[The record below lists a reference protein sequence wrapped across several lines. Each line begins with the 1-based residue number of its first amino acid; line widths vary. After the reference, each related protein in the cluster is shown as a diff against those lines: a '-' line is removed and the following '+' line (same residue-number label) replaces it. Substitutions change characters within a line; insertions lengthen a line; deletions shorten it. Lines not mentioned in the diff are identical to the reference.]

1 MIVPAA
7 ILLINLVVAR
17 EVRRAANSASNLGR
31 QSTAYKST
39 VPTVMLLSTSFVYVL
54 LSAPQCVFGVVQ
66 LWMSGAS
73 RCSEAWVVA
82 HRNFAI
88 AWAITQPIYAYNFFV
103 YVVTGQRFRAELS
116 QLFRCCRKTTIFSSA
131 RTTAAVTDDSVAH
144 QRASAVTVSVIWLC
158 MGVFC
163 PCARRLAP
171 FEGEKSNEKR
181 TRSTAVAEIADRTFR
196 LFNWTSLLYDI
207 HYGHRLLLKKFG
219 NLVVWSLGRCSGWK
233 LKHNNVFLMEL
244 PIHLLGHFCCR
255 AYRLATMHSVND
267 RLTWRTDRQRQ
278 RIIVDRSRECL
289 RTTLNEM

>member
-1 MIVPAA
+1 MQAKVICTYGTAKKTVVGVTAVSLAAQAVRFILMYFYDAPLSHTVGVYGVVLLMIVPAA

-66 LWMSGAS
+66 LWVSGAS

-131 RTTAAVTDDSVAH
+131 RTTAAVMDDSVAH
-144 QRASAVTVSVIWLC
+144 QRASAVSVI
-158 MGVFC
+158 
-163 PCARRLAP
+163 
-171 FEGEKSNEKR
+171 
-181 TRSTAVAEIADRTFR
+181 
-196 LFNWTSLLYDI
+196 
-207 HYGHRLLLKKFG
+207 
-219 NLVVWSLGRCSGWK
+219 
-233 LKHNNVFLMEL
+233 
-244 PIHLLGHFCCR
+244 
-255 AYRLATMHSVND
+255 
-267 RLTWRTDRQRQ
+267 
-278 RIIVDRSRECL
+278 
-289 RTTLNEM
+289 